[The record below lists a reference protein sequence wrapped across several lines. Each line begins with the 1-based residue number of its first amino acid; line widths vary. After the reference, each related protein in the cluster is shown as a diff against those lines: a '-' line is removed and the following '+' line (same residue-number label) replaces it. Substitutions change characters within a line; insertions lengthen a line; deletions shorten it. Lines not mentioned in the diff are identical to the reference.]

1 MGSEAKVVGLMADP
15 GVPRKIAESVVES
28 LQRELADRIE
38 DVEWNVDVSEESF
51 SLTPDG
57 DIPLMYRAEDLRSR
71 YEWDYFVYLTELP
84 RHHDTEPLLCEV
96 SIANRALLVSV
107 PALGAH
113 RLMAQTRNLV
123 VALISSTHEGTG
135 QNSLEDSVRSVAKLR
150 SARGDRGDAS
160 LGRDDTA
167 YIVMPGWLNRLR
179 LLTGMVRSNR
189 PGRMLPAL
197 TTSIAAAAAVGTFGV
212 FYSSMWTL
220 ADSLPPA
227 RLLLISLLVIAALT
241 FWLIFRNSLWTKRRD
256 AVYAWQGGLD
266 STTTVIM
273 VGTSVVLMFL
283 VLFAFLLALGLAV
296 VDASQLRSELMHP
309 VSFFNYPKL
318 AWLAACLG
326 TLAGALGSNFDS
338 DDEIRRATYSKRE
351 NERRERRDTDNDAEA

>member
-15 GVPRKIAESVVES
+15 GVPQKIAQPVAGS
-28 LQRELADRIE
+28 LKRELADRIE
-38 DVEWNVDVSEESF
+38 DVEWNVDVSSESF
-51 SLTPDG
+51 SLTPEG
-57 DIPLMYRAEDLRSR
+57 DIPFMHMAEDLRSR
-71 YEWDYFVYLTELP
+71 YEWDYIVYLTELP

-96 SIANRALLVSV
+96 STANRALLISV

-113 RLMAQTRNLV
+113 RLLAQTRNLV
-123 VALISSTHEGTG
+123 VALISSTQKGTG
-135 QNSLEDSVRSVAKLR
+135 QNSLEDSVRSIAKLR
-150 SARGDRGDAS
+150 SARGDIGQ
-160 LGRDDTA
+160 GRDDTA
-167 YIVMPGWLNRLR
+167 YIVLPGWLNRLR

-212 FYSSMWTL
+212 FYSSIWTL
-220 ADSLPPA
+220 ADSLHPA
-227 RLLLISLLVIAALT
+227 RLLLIGLLVIAALT
-241 FWLIFRNSLWTKRRD
+241 FWLIFRNHLWTKQRD

-266 STTTVIM
+266 NITTIIM
-273 VGTSVVLMFL
+273 VGTSVALMFL
-283 VLFAFLLALGLAV
+283 VLFAFLFALGLVV
-296 VDASQLRSELMHP
+296 VDDGQLGSELMHS

-326 TLAGALGSNFDS
+326 TLAGALGSNFDT

-351 NERRERRDTDNDAEA
+351 NERRQQRDTGSDEET

>member
-1 MGSEAKVVGLMADP
+1 MD
-15 GVPRKIAESVVES
+15 
-28 LQRELADRIE
+28 
-38 DVEWNVDVSEESF
+38 
-51 SLTPDG
+51 
-57 DIPLMYRAEDLRSR
+57 RAEDLRSR
-71 YEWDYFVYLTELP
+71 CEWDYIVYLTELP
-84 RHHDTEPLLCEV
+84 RHHGTQPMLCEV
-96 SIANRALLVSV
+96 STANRALLVSV

-113 RLMAQTRNLV
+113 RLLAQTRNLV
-123 VALISSTHEGTG
+123 VALIFSTQEKTR
-135 QNSLEDSVRSVAKLR
+135 QSSLEDSVRSIAKLR
-150 SARGDRGDAS
+150 SARGDRGDPG

-220 ADSLPPA
+220 ADSLHPA
-227 RLLLISLLVIAALT
+227 RLLLIGLLVIAALT
-241 FWLIFRNSLWTKRRD
+241 FWLIFRNRLWTKRRD

-266 STTTVIM
+266 NTTTVIM
-273 VGTSVVLMFL
+273 VGTSVALMFL
-283 VLFAFLLALGLAV
+283 VLFAFLFALGLVV
-296 VDASQLRSELMHP
+296 VDDGQLGSELMHS
-309 VSFFNYPKL
+309 VSFFNYPRL

-351 NERRERRDTDNDAEA
+351 SERRERRDTDDEAEA